1 MSCYRSSYP
10 YSTAPACYLTHVS
23 QCQTL
28 PQTFTVFVQAQPNNL
43 FNVSSSSR
51 NESIKR
57 VEEFAS
63 LHDGWDGYGG
73 YAPSK
78 TVCDHAVQLINHLA
92 LGFPN
97 VPSPEITP
105 SSNGTVLFTWEGQNS
120 EAVIEIGEANFSGFI
135 RRSGNLAPLSGDAN
149 LLGSRELDAIAG
161 YLG

>member
-1 MSCYRSSYP
+1 MSSYRSYSFPSAPSY
-10 YSTAPACYLTHVS
+10 YLIHAPQY
-23 QCQTL
+23 QTL
-28 PQTFTVFVQAQPNNL
+28 PQTFTVVVQAPTNNL
-43 FNVSSSSR
+43 FSVSGSSR

-57 VEEFAS
+57 LEEFS
-63 LHDGWDGYGG
+63 LLHDGWDGYGA

-97 VPSPEITP
+97 VPSPEIMP

-120 EAVIEIGEANFSGFI
+120 EAVLEIGEANFSGFI
-135 RRSGNLAPLSGDAN
+135 RRSGNLAPLSGDAT
-149 LLGSRELDAIAG
+149 LLGPRELSAIEG